1 MIEMSLEN
9 KIKNLKRIQKS
20 MSTWT
25 DDKIIGEAIKSME
38 KLQKI
43 EQIIKDH
50 DNDNMP
56 EDYWYIDKIREVI
69 KNEVYSHD

>member
-1 MIEMSLEN
+1 MEMIIEKLVEIAQEYSCMIVTKDMWNTALGSV
-9 KIKNLKRIQKS
+9 R
-20 MSTWT
+20 
-25 DDKIIGEAIKSME
+25 

-50 DNDNMP
+50 NNDRMP

-69 KNEVYSHD
+69 KDGNSKIDN